1 MHTMSPASYA
11 PPPALLNGARRLGAP
26 GAAYVPE
33 FLCRERADA
42 ALARVLQETD
52 WQRERVRM
60 FGHVHDAPRLT
71 AWYGDAGAVYRY
83 SGVVREA
90 APWPPVHRALAQEVA
105 AAVASRFNFVLVNRY
120 RNGDDMLGWH
130 SDDEADLGAAP
141 VIAALSLGAP
151 RMFRIRPRR
160 GGASVG
166 QVLGHGSLL
175 LMWGSCQRDAKHCLP
190 RSRRCTAERVNL
202 SFRLTRTS

>member
-1 MHTMSPASYA
+1 MMSSPSFA
-11 PPPALLNGARRLGAP
+11 PPPALLNAAHGFGVP
-26 GAAYVPE
+26 GASYLPK

-42 ALARVLQETD
+42 ILRRVLQETE
-52 WQRERVRM
+52 WRRERVRM
-60 FGHVHDAPRLT
+60 FGRVHDAPRLT

-83 SGVVREA
+83 GGVAREA
-90 APWPPVHRALAQEVA
+90 ARWPPVYRALAQEVA
-105 AAVASRFNFVLVNRY
+105 EAVAWRFNFVLVNRY

-130 SDDEADLGAAP
+130 ADDEADLGDAP

-151 RMFRIRPRR
+151 RMFRIRPRQ

-166 QVLGHGSLL
+166 QVLDHGSLL

-190 RSRRCTAERVNL
+190 RSRRCTSERLNL

>member
-1 MHTMSPASYA
+1 MHMMSPASYA
-11 PPPALLNGARRLGAP
+11 PPSTLLNGARRLGAP
-26 GAAYVPE
+26 GASYVPE

-42 ALARVLQETD
+42 LFGRVLQETD

-60 FGHVHDAPRLT
+60 FGQVHDAPRLT

-90 APWPPVHRALAQEVA
+90 APWPPVYRALAQEVA
-105 AAVASRFNFVLVNRY
+105 KAVAWRFNFVLVNRY

-130 SDDEADLGAAP
+130 ADDEADLGAAP

-151 RMFRIRPRR
+151 RMFRIRPRQ

>member
-1 MHTMSPASYA
+1 MHTMSSASYA
-11 PPPALLNGARRLGAP
+11 PPPELLQAAHGFGAVGACHLP
-26 GAAYVPE
+26 G
-33 FLCRERADA
+33 FLCRQLADA

-52 WQRERVRM
+52 WQRERIRM
-60 FGHVHDAPRLT
+60 FGRVHDAPRLT
-71 AWYGDAGAVYRY
+71 AWYGDDGAVYRY
-83 SGVVREA
+83 GGVAREA
-90 APWPPVHRALAQEVA
+90 APWPRIYRALAEQVA
-105 AAVASRFNFVLVNRY
+105 QAVAWRFNFVLVNRY
-120 RNGDDMLGWH
+120 RHGGDMLGWH
-130 SDDEADLGAAP
+130 SDDEADLGDAP

-166 QVLGHGSLL
+166 RVLDHGSLL